1 MITVDVFLLSYK
13 REENLETII
22 RGVKRQSFIRDIYL
36 LHNFPSKIKQEGVI
50 NIISD
55 KNFGCIFRHNIA
67 LLSDAD
73 YVLFVDD
80 DIELKADFSMRFMEA
95 IENSPRAVIGLFG
108 KNIKKE
114 DTESPYSKGKNV
126 IPSKAHQFVDIV
138 KGRVHLCARRE
149 LYRLFKFISDNKIVP
164 KAGEDDVLLNLSTVE
179 RSVLL
184 PVEEG
189 EYKNIKSDDRNALY
203 LSAGHY
209 EGRDRLISE
218 FFLLNNN

>member
-1 MITVDVFLLSYK
+1 VISVDAFLLSYK

-22 RGVKRQSFIRDIYL
+22 RGVKRQSFIRDIYV
-36 LHNFPSKIKQEGVI
+36 LHNFPSKVKLEGVI
-50 NIISD
+50 NIVSA
-55 KNFGCIFRHNIA
+55 KNFGCIFRHSIA

-80 DIELKADFSMRFMEA
+80 DIELTVDFSMRFMEA
-95 IENSPRAVIGLFG
+95 IKRSPRAVIGLFG
-108 KNIKKE
+108 KNIKRE
-114 DTESPYSKGKNV
+114 DLENPYSKGKNV
-126 IPSKAHQFVDIV
+126 MPSKDHQFVDIV

-164 KAGEDDVLLNLSTVE
+164 QAGEDDVLLNLATVE

-189 EYKNIKSDDRNALY
+189 EYRNINSDDRNALY
-203 LSAGHY
+203 LSAGHS

-218 FFLLNNN
+218 FF